1 MIGFAKENKENDIK
15 HRTDIK
21 RVFNIYLV
29 LNHKGIKAIKNKIR
43 STFILDQINEHSGH
57 DEYQK

>member
-1 MIGFAKENKENDIK
+1 MGFTKAKIESDDKLRSN
-15 HRTDIK
+15 IK